1 MQGVRIRAVA
11 ALACGMAFLAIG
23 CSDQASLTDSLEM
36 KKGPP
41 ATEAGSNNLSFP
53 VIWSDGVAPTDFQ
66 DLTTGW
72 VFAAVSAPLTE
83 CVGEEGLELVD
94 GAVPDSYLCYYGRKN
109 AGLDEVTG
117 IPTLVGDTA
126 VWLLQERAAN
136 RWQMFHMAASQPFVV
151 SAVDFGDLLESAS
164 LKQRQIRTEV
174 ALFKDATGDPEFGDY
189 IATDFGG
196 TCDFGTAPDNC
207 FGALNMSGAVPGTDQ
222 SINEVQGTD
231 WPTTGA
237 VLDPTTVKRAVTLDS
252 TVVPVHAT
260 VYPRCSRLLIQRLT
274 GTPSWNPTSGL
285 WDGAEVP
292 AAVNLAAYQDQYTA
306 EINAGG
312 SMIFG
317 YNWKTKGIVA
327 GTYRLTFVIDG
338 PDKCGA
344 SKTVFAAGTTV
355 LVNEGNLNAGT
366 LIPAGDAALN
376 SGLEGGIVYIDILA
390 GR

>member
-1 MQGVRIRAVA
+1 MQGWRSRAA
-11 ALACGMAFLAIG
+11 SALAVGIAFLAIG
-23 CSDQASLTDSLEM
+23 CSDQASITDSLVM

-41 ATEAGSNNLSFP
+41 VTEAGSNNLSFP

-66 DLTTGW
+66 ALTTGW
-72 VFAAVSAPLTE
+72 TFAPVLDPLTD
-83 CVGEEGLELVD
+83 CVGEDGTQLD
-94 GAVPDSYLCYYGRKN
+94 DSGAVPDSYLCYFGRKN
-109 AGLDEVTG
+109 TGLDEVTG
-117 IPTLVGDTA
+117 VPTLVGDSA

-136 RWQMFHMAASQPFVV
+136 KWQMFHAAAQGPFVV

-174 ALFKDATGDPEFGDY
+174 ALFLDATDHAEFGGYVAADWAGSCVFG
-189 IATDFGG
+189 AT
-196 TCDFGTAPDNC
+196 PDNC
-207 FGALNMSGAVPGTDQ
+207 FGALNMSGAVPFTDQ

-231 WPTTGA
+231 YPIDGTL
-237 VLDPTTVKRAVTLDS
+237 LDPTTVKSAVTTDG

-260 VYPRCSRLLIQRLT
+260 VYPRCSRLLIQRIT
-274 GTPSWNPTSGL
+274 GVPAWNPTAGTWSGG
-285 WDGAEVP
+285 DDP
-292 AAVNLAAYQDQYTA
+292 AVNLAASNDQYTA

-338 PDKCGA
+338 PSKCTA
-344 SKTVFAAGTTV
+344 SKTVFDATTR

-376 SGLEGGIVYIDILA
+376 GGDEGGVAFIDIYA